1 MIDGPAR
8 AIKGGAERRR
18 ISSST
23 INQIVTMPLQPLV
36 HLWHSMWGR
45 AVSTRIIAVGNL
57 KGGTGKSTIAV
68 NLACRL
74 AEQQRSVV
82 LIDADPQGTTA
93 AWLRDG
99 APGGLGLASHPLEPA
114 AGPDVWMDEIWEQ
127 RPRYQRIVIDL
138 PPQPASCFE
147 AALGVADLVIVP
159 LTLSEV
165 DLHATA
171 QALAVVHRTRRLRD
185 GRPSCLLVPSKV
197 DRRTTLG
204 RRGGASVA
212 KLGWEVGPALGQ
224 RAAHAEAFRAATWIG
239 AHAPGSAAHL
249 EMCTLV
255 ERVEDQLGR
264 CKEAEEQGPGY
275 LHAPAP
281 IPATADLERA
291 NGAHSGFGGLCL
303 HLMASVLSKLKRP
316 EQQAYF

>member
-1 MIDGPAR
+1 MIGGLWGR
-8 AIKGGAERRR
+8 IKSGAW
-18 ISSST
+18 SAST
-23 INQIVTMPLQPLV
+23 INQIVTMTLQPLI
-36 HLWHSMWGR
+36 HLWHRMRGP

-99 APGGLGLASHPLEPA
+99 APAGLGLASHPLEPA
-114 AGPDVWMDEIWEQ
+114 AGADVWMDEIWEQ

-138 PPQPASCFE
+138 PPQPAACFE
-147 AALGVADLVIVP
+147 AALAVADLVVVP

-171 QALAVVHRTRRLRD
+171 KALAVLHRTRRMRD

-212 KLGWEVGPALGQ
+212 QLGWEVGPALGQ

-239 AHAPGSAAHL
+239 AHAPGSAAHV
-249 EMCTLV
+249 EICTLV
-255 ERVEDQLGR
+255 ERVEDQLRR
-264 CKEAEEQGPGY
+264 CKAAEEHGPGY
-275 LHAPAP
+275 NHAPAP

-291 NGAHSGFGGLCL
+291 NGHSGIGGLWL
-303 HLMASVLSKLKRP
+303 HLMASVLSKLKRT